1 MVHGDLAS
9 LDAVGQLEAV
19 LSDIAA
25 LERRLQEVP
34 LWRPA
39 DILLKQAAEARRLI
53 AGMQARLSRRLVVT
67 IVGPSGSGKSTL
79 LNALAGVDELSTT
92 GHERPTTRQPVAL
105 SKDIESV
112 RQVLGPL
119 VDQGL
124 QVRTSPAAESLEH
137 LVLVDTPDTD
147 STARDAHLA
156 VLLRAI
162 ELSDVLI
169 CMFDAQNPKRRDH
182 ADFMAPLVRHF
193 HGASLVAVLNKCDR
207 LDAGELTGG
216 ILPDFESY
224 LQSAWEFRPGEVLL
238 VSARRHLQQPGWD
251 SQAVPLHALD
261 QFDRLRELVFAAFNQ
276 PGVGQDKRVA
286 NAGRIRDYL
295 AAQALA
301 AAQQDRQVLG
311 IVTQDMRT
319 AEEAALQA
327 AMVTLRAD
335 DRRRILG
342 VQVRFYQAL
351 AQRWLGPVGWLVA
364 VWSRLTVFGGGLAA
378 LLRFG
383 NPISQLW
390 GAISTWRRYKQSR
403 SALEALSDR
412 TRVDTALAAFH
423 KTMLLHWPDI
433 AERLIKARF
442 DPQVRNAPL
451 AENERMAIELETL
464 WSDRLDA
471 EIERRASALSRF
483 SMQFFFNLPTLALMG
498 YVGWLTLAGF
508 LRSDYLSGDFF
519 LHALLT
525 MVIVLLLS
533 FFLLQ
538 VVIRLGA
545 GGERIQREAFRHVER
560 ALAEQP
566 LASAPELSE
575 QIGRILELNT

>member
-1 MVHGDLAS
+1 MVHGDLAA
-9 LDAVGQLEAV
+9 LDGVGQLEAV
-19 LSDIAA
+19 LGDIAA
-25 LERRLQEVP
+25 LERRLQSVP

-39 DILLKQAAEARRLI
+39 GILLKQVDEGRRLI

-79 LNALAGVDELSTT
+79 LNALAGVDELSAT
-92 GHERPTTRQPVAL
+92 GHDRPTTRQPIAL
-105 SKDIESV
+105 ANDVETV
-112 RQVLGPL
+112 RQLLGPL

-124 QVRTSPAAESLEH
+124 QIRTSPAAEILEH

-147 STARDAHLA
+147 SMARQTHLA

-182 ADFMAPLVRHF
+182 ADFMVPLVRHF

-207 LDAGELTGG
+207 LDAGELTTGV
-216 ILPDFESY
+216 LPDFESY
-224 LQSAWEFRPGEVLL
+224 LQSAWDPRPEEVLL
-238 VSARRHLQQPGWD
+238 VSARRHLKQPAWD
-251 SQAVPLHALD
+251 PQADPLHGLD

-276 PGVGQDKRVA
+276 PGFGQDRRVA

-295 AAQALA
+295 VAQARA
-301 AAQQDRQVLG
+301 AAQQDQPLLARAAQE
-311 IVTQDMRT
+311 MKT
-319 AEEAALQA
+319 AEEVALQA

-364 VWSRLTVFGGGLAA
+364 VWARLTVFGSGLAA

-383 NPISQLW
+383 NPLGQLW

-412 TRVDTALAAFH
+412 TRVDTALAAFR

-433 AERLIKARF
+433 AERLIRARF
-442 DPQVRNAPL
+442 DPQVRHAPL

-471 EIERRASALSRF
+471 EIERRAGALSRF
-483 SMQFFFNLPTLALMG
+483 GIQLFFNLPTLVLMG

-508 LRSDYLSGDFF
+508 LLSNYLSGDFF

-538 VVIRLGA
+538 IVVRLGA

-566 LASAPELSE
+566 LASSPELSG
-575 QIGRILELNT
+575 QIGYILELNS